1 MQKVIFCIKEK
12 HNRKKMSQQPI
23 PSSILSSFSNKHT
36 TTGGILLSNQSMGFK
51 SSGFQGLSLPIHSIS
66 LNSVNN
72 NTPSPTINSTS
83 NSAASGSESGRG
95 RERGNHHRQSSS
107 HDMDQTQLHSS
118 RSRTS
123 SIASGYNTPTGEY
136 SEFSFGF
143 TERISYPDVKKRD
156 LPETFNLS
164 NVDQQQGGDE
174 LEILKR
180 HLESTKE
187 RYETFRKGF
196 LLERNQRL
204 KTVHDLY
211 KFTKKMEI
219 LQKQLFEKDTA
230 LLALSTEN
238 VKLKEDIYEIHK
250 FGTNSVSTSSQP
262 SNQPAGL
269 PNNKDN
275 SDSGSKRRLFFSR
288 KRNMSSDSADNS
300 KTPLSNESLKQVVT
314 MDFNDKTDSPK
325 ANNESKLDAIQ
336 EMKHWREL
344 YRKTQ
349 NDLKKREKQI
359 SDLQSQEH
367 VQKQMLQEIQA
378 KYRNTEGNLSKS
390 QEAITTLKS
399 QLFEREQS
407 HLNLA
412 KENDLLQQQLS
423 EYQKWKEDFLED
435 YQNMEQTVANLKEEI
450 ERKDLDLLR
459 LTEKCMEL
467 KEQLNSVRL
476 QIRKFRCKRISQ
488 GGLAKLMG
496 SVTKSDAAI
505 VLHKNPQNG
514 ILWIDVKIRTGKD
527 QDRSSDFNSINSNIV
542 QSHPLTSITDI
553 VPDVHDPKRFSIYF
567 FANATASPS
576 KNTPNS
582 VIETFECTT
591 ESERTETMQNIQ
603 EFISIAAQSFD

>member
-1 MQKVIFCIKEK
+1 
-12 HNRKKMSQQPI
+12 MSQLQP
-23 PSSILSSFSNKHT
+23 STILSSFNSKQQQ
-36 TTGGILLSNQSMGFK
+36 GGVGGLGFK
-51 SSGFQGLSLPIHSIS
+51 SSGFQGLSLPLHSISS

-72 NTPSPTINSTS
+72 PPSTPSPI
-83 NSAASGSESGRG
+83 NSAASGGSESGRG

-123 SIASGYNTPTGEY
+123 SIASGFNTPTAEL

-143 TERISYPDVKKRD
+143 TERTSYQHDGKKRD
-156 LPETFNLS
+156 LSEMVSNLS
-164 NVDQQQGGDE
+164 SDRQQGGDE

-180 HLESTKE
+180 QLESTKE
-187 RYETFRKGF
+187 RYDTFRKGF
-196 LLERNQRL
+196 ILERNQRL

-250 FGTNSVSTSSQP
+250 FGVNSTMAQP
-262 SNQPAGL
+262 SNNNQPTAAAS
-269 PNNKDN
+269 NKDN

-288 KRNMSSDSADNS
+288 KRNMSTDSADNS
-300 KTPLSNESLKQVVT
+300 KNSLSNENLKQVVN
-314 MDFNDKTDSPK
+314 MDFTDKTESPK
-325 ANNESKLDAIQ
+325 AGNNESKLDAIQ

-390 QEAITTLKS
+390 QEAITSLKS

-407 HLNLA
+407 HLNLS

-488 GGLAKLMG
+488 GGLANKLMG

-514 ILWIDVKIRTGKD
+514 ILWIDIKIRTGKD
-527 QDRSSDFNSINSNIV
+527 QDRSDFNAINSNIV

-567 FANATASPS
+567 FSNATASPS

-582 VIETFECTT
+582 VIETFECTS
-591 ESERTETMQNIQ
+591 ESERTETMQSIQ
-603 EFISIAAQSFD
+603 EFISIAAQAFD